1 MTEFNRRIYHSP
13 VEMIQE
19 INDLMS
25 RYGEIRQLIHEKTL
39 SPAFRERLMLI
50 VTEVNE
56 CRYCSYAHAQMAL
69 EEDISK
75 EEIRALKQGTLSEF
89 PDEQMPAFLYAQHW
103 AETDGDPDDSARE
116 RVIEEYGETVL
127 GQIELAMEMIRT
139 ANLLGNTFDYLIYKM
154 SFGRWNPA
162 RFMDKLVESYLK

>member
-1 MTEFNRRIYHSP
+1 MTEFNRRIYQSP
-13 VEMIQE
+13 REMIRE
-19 INDLMS
+19 ILDLMS
-25 RYGEIRQLIHEKTL
+25 RYGEIRPLIHEKTF

-69 EEDISK
+69 EEGISK
-75 EEIRALKQGTLSEF
+75 EEIRLLKQGTLSKF

-116 RVIEEYGETVL
+116 RVVEEYGEMVVD
-127 GQIELAMEMIRT
+127 QIEVAMEMIRT
-139 ANLLGNTFDYLIYKM
+139 ANLLGNTFDYIIYRI
-154 SFGRWNPA
+154 SFGRLNPA
-162 RFMDKLVESYLK
+162 KFMDRLLDAFLR